1 MAGKYHANRSPN
13 SVMSRLLASIASF
26 CWLMSIQMIP
36 ASADSIAPRR
46 LPHEAETLLV
56 ILHTNDF
63 HGHVTAWQGWE
74 GELAG
79 RTIGGFDRL
88 ATAVKSVRQNAEH
101 VLLLD

>member
-1 MAGKYHANRSPN
+1 
-13 SVMSRLLASIASF
+13 
-26 CWLMSIQMIP
+26 MIP

-46 LPHEAETLLV
+46 LSHEAETLLV

-79 RTIGGFDRL
+79 KTIGGFDRL
-88 ATAVKSVRQNAEH
+88 ATAVKLARQNAEH
-101 VLLLD
+101 VLLVDAGDAVADSMISKETRGGYQAHECAAIRCHGDR